1 MKCLLLSLLC
11 PSDISSIAIEENYV
25 CHSVLDTESVSL
37 MYYTKSTWTDP
48 EINSG
53 YKRCNISFSHSVL
66 RYGICQFDGYN
77 KN

>member
-48 EINSG
+48 EINSE
-53 YKRCNISFSHSVL
+53 
-66 RYGICQFDGYN
+66 
-77 KN
+77 